1 MEISNSPI
9 IIKNI
14 LFINICGIFKTDRLY
29 DRDVLLI

>member
-1 MEISNSPI
+1 MEILNPPI
-9 IIKNI
+9 IIENM